1 MPHSEADKIV
11 EELRSLGNEST
22 KKVLLKHGAKEPF
35 FGVKIADLK
44 PIVKRIKKDY
54 SLSLDLY
61 STGISDAMYLAGL
74 IADDAKMTYDDLQK
88 WVQEAHWSLLSET
101 TVPTVAAGSTHGFVL
116 AREWIESAQESVASS
131 GWATYS
137 NLVALHSDES
147 IDMAEMERL
156 LSKIESE
163 IHTASNRVRSTMNSF
178 LINVSGYVIPMTE
191 LGLETARNIGKVTV
205 DMGDTSCKVPDTVTY
220 IEKMK
225 EHGSYGK
232 KRKTVKC

>member
-1 MPHSEADKIV
+1 MPHSEVDKIV
-11 EELRSLGNEST
+11 EELRSLGNEAT

-35 FGVKIADLK
+35 FGVKITDLK

-88 WVQEAHWSLLSET
+88 WVQEAYWPLLSET
-101 TVPTVAAGSTHGFVL
+101 TVPTVTAGSTHGFVL
-116 AREWIESAQESVASS
+116 AREWIESAQESVESS

-156 LSKIESE
+156 LSKIKSE
-163 IHTASNRVRSTMNSF
+163 IHTAPNRVRSTMNAF
-178 LINVSGYVIPMTE
+178 LISVSGYVIPMTE

-205 DMGDTSCKVPDTVTY
+205 DMGETSCKVPDAVVY